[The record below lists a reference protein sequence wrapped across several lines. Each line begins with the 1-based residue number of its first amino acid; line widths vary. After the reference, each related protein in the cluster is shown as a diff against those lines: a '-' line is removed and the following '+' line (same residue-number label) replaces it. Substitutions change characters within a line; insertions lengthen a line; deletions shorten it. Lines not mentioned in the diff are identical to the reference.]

1 MQKVLITII
10 RGYRYL
16 VSPWFGNTCRFYPS
30 CSNYAIKAIET
41 HGAVKGCCLALTR
54 IVRCHPWH
62 PGGHDPVPN
71 LAENK

>member
-1 MQKVLITII
+1 MQKVLIIFL

-41 HGAVKGCCLALTR
+41 HGAFKGSRLAVIR
-54 IVRCHPWH
+54 ILHCHPWH
-62 PGGHDPVPN
+62 PGGYDPVPN
-71 LAENK
+71 LVEK